1 MTDKK
6 IQSMTGDILFI
17 QILEVKPWKKTELNS
32 YQHACELIKEYI
44 DKGYTNPWKAKLTDF
59 QRALLFVFK
68 SHSTSPHALHK
79 YIIFNDDEK
88 VFYVGER
95 AEK

>member
-1 MTDKK
+1 MTEKQ

-17 QILEVKPWKKTELNS
+17 QILEIEPWNKTELPTFND
-32 YQHACELIKEYI
+32 AIKAVKEYI
-44 DKGYTNPWKAKLTDF
+44 NRGYENPWKASVNDF
-59 QRALLFVFK
+59 KKALESVYK
-68 SHSTSPHALHK
+68 YHSTGPGTRHR

-95 AEK
+95 AEQ